1 MPSLKSS
8 LEAVLFVSDKPLP
21 LEKLQEVFPGSSKE
35 EIAAALEELRV
46 DVDNLARA
54 FQLAQVAGGWQLLT
68 RPEHDDTISAF
79 KGIESKKRLSRAAL
93 ETLAIIAYRQP
104 IKRADVESIRGVSS
118 MEIIKGLLEMGV
130 VRTAGRDN
138 APGAPLLYSTTEK
151 FLALFG
157 LNSLEELPKPSEM
170 K

>member
-21 LEKLQEVFPGSSKE
+21 IDKLQEVFPGSSKE
-35 EIAAALEELRV
+35 EIAAALEELRL
-46 DVDNLARA
+46 DVDNLTRA
-54 FQLAQVAGGWQLLT
+54 FQVAQVAGGWQLLT

-130 VRTAGRDN
+130 VKTAGRDS
-138 APGAPLLYSTTEK
+138 APGSPLLYSTTEK

>member
-1 MPSLKSS
+1 MSTLKAS

-21 LEKLQEVFPGSSKE
+21 IERLQEVFPGSSKE
-35 EIAAALEELRV
+35 EIAASLEELRS
-46 DVDNLARA
+46 DLEAAPRA
-54 FQLAQVAGGWQLLT
+54 FQLMQVAGGWQLLT

-118 MEIIKGLLEMGV
+118 MEIIKGLLESGLIK
-130 VRTAGRDN
+130 TSGREN
-138 APGAPLLYSTTEK
+138 APGSPLLYATTDK

-157 LNSLEELPKPSEM
+157 LNSLDELPKPSEM